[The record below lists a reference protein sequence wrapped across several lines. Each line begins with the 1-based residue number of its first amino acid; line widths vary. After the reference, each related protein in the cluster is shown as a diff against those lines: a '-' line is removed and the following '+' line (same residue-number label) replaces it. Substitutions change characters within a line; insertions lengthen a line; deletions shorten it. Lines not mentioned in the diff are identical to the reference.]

1 MKATIKFEVNGKKKR
16 RKRQS
21 KLQRMSPIQLFE
33 SLQKLIKEFTN
44 TPISQ
49 L

>member
-1 MKATIKFEVNGKKKR
+1 MKATIKFEVNGKKR